1 MNLYLSSIIAIRQNS
16 THIENQG
23 EGTRMPPEDFLTT
36 IATWFVLGAV
46 TSLGAV
52 AAYCAIRSKTVQT
65 IGAYFLTFLGGF
77 ALMFRIAA
85 SIAGVY
91 P

>member
-1 MNLYLSSIIAIRQNS
+1 
-16 THIENQG
+16 
-23 EGTRMPPEDFLTT
+23 MPSDDFLTI

-46 TSLGAV
+46 AFFGAF

-65 IGAYFLTFLGGF
+65 IGAFVLALLGGF
-77 ALMFRIAA
+77 ALMLLIAV